1 MRRAVTPE
9 KLRAFMEALAK
20 AARTPGNVYFTGGAT
35 ALLLGIRDQTI
46 DVDLKLD
53 PEPAGAFEEMAVLKN
68 KLDLNVELAAPDE
81 FIPVRPDW
89 RARSV
94 LIKSIGKV
102 SFYHFDYYAQAL
114 AKVERGHEQDLADV
128 RALVNRHLVDPGRL
142 QQEFD
147 DLRPGLVRYPAIDPE
162 SFAHKV
168 RQFVASL

>member
-1 MRRAVTPE
+1 VAQHLLRDIARSAARIEFGPLSELEGGSAGAYSRGVRHDRVVVMRRAVTRE
-9 KLRAFMEALAK
+9 
-20 AARTPGNVYFTGGAT
+20 
-35 ALLLGIRDQTI
+35 
-46 DVDLKLD
+46 
-53 PEPAGAFEEMAVLKN
+53 N

-114 AKVERGHEQDLADV
+114 AKIERGHEQDLGDV

-162 SFAHKV
+162 IFAHKV